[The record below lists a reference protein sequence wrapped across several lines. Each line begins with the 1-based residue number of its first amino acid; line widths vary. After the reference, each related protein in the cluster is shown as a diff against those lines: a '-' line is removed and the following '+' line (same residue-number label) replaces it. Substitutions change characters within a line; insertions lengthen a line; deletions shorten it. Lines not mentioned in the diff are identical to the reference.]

1 MLSDDP
7 LPGRAGD
14 LLQAAEALVI
24 GLDSRI
30 EPVAEG
36 GERES
41 RLVGAVEPAAHRL
54 FRKPGGHKIDE
65 LAEKERTERKRT
77 ARGAL
82 QQHAL
87 RRACRQ
93 RGRHGC
99 QRGGILDHRFR
110 GLGLAVFR
118 GHYGRR
124 MAWGAPQRMVLV
136 CKTGGAGDDER
147 WKAEL
152 RRLMPELE
160 IRDWPDI
167 GDPADVEF
175 VLLFASAPGLFD
187 GMTGLRAV
195 LSAGAGVD
203 GFLGDL
209 PQGVPAARLV
219 DPWMQTAMAAW
230 VVHAVLHFS
239 RNMPAYADQQARGI
253 WREQFEEYFEP
264 RRVGI
269 LGCGEIGRRTG
280 GLLADLGFRVTGWTR
295 TARDLGPLENLHGA
309 AGLDELLAESEFLV
323 CLLPLTPETE
333 GLLDAGRLARLPD
346 GAFFVNASRGRVVV
360 QQDLVAA
367 LDSGRLGGAWL
378 DVTDPEPLPPGDP
391 LWRHP
396 RVWITP
402 HVAGVT
408 NPVTGAALVA
418 ENIRRARAGEPLTHP
433 VDRNRGY

>member
-1 MLSDDP
+1 MP
-7 LPGRAGD
+7 AGAGD
-14 LLQAAEALVI
+14 LLQAPEALVV
-24 GLDSRI
+24 GVDCRI
-30 EPVAEG
+30 EAVPEC
-36 GERES
+36 GERKAWP
-41 RLVGAVEPAAHRL
+41 VGAIEPAAQRL
-54 FRKPGGHKIDE
+54 VRKAGGCEIDE
-65 LAEKERTERKRT
+65 LAEEERPERDCAAGR
-77 ARGAL
+77 AR
-82 QQHAL
+82 QHHAR
-87 RRACRQ
+87 RRAFRQ
-93 RGRHGC
+93 RGGNGAERGC
-99 QRGGILDHRFR
+99 ALDDRFC

-124 MAWGAPQRMVLV
+124 MAWGALQRMVLV

-147 WKAEL
+147 WKEEL
-152 RRLMPELE
+152 RRLMPDLE

-167 GDPADVEF
+167 GDPAETEF
-175 VLLFASAPGLFD
+175 VLLFHSAPGLFE

-209 PQGVPAARLV
+209 PAGVPAARLV

-230 VVHAVLHFS
+230 AVHAVLHFA
-239 RNMPAYADQQARGI
+239 RNMPAYAAQQARGV
-253 WREQFEEYFEP
+253 WREQFEAYFEP

-280 GLLADLGFRVTGWTR
+280 GALADLGFRVSGWTR
-295 TARDLGPLENLHGA
+295 TPRDLDGLENLHGA
-309 AGLDELLAESEFLV
+309 EGLDAMLAGSEFLV
-323 CLLPLTPETE
+323 CLLPLTPGTE
-333 GLLDAGRLARLPD
+333 GLLDARRLAQLPE

-360 QQDLVAA
+360 QRDMLAA

-378 DVTDPEPLPPGDP
+378 DVAEPEPLPPGDP

-396 RVWITP
+396 RVRITP

>member
-1 MLSDDP
+1 M
-7 LPGRAGD
+7 PGGAGN
-14 LLQAAEALVI
+14 LLQAPEALVV
-24 GLDSRI
+24 GVDDRI
-30 EPVAEG
+30 EPVPEG
-36 GERES
+36 SERNA
-41 RLVGAVEPAAHRL
+41 RPVGAIEPAPQRL
-54 FRKPGGHKIDE
+54 FGETDGCEIDKLAEEERPERKP
-65 LAEKERTERKRT
+65 AARRTH
-77 ARGAL
+77 
-82 QQHAL
+82 QHHAC
-87 RRACRQ
+87 RRAFRQ
-93 RGRHGC
+93 RGRNGVE
-99 QRGGILDHRFR
+99 RGGALDDRFG

-118 GHYGRR
+118 GHYDCR
-124 MAWGAPQRMVLV
+124 MAWGALQRMVLV

-147 WKAEL
+147 WKTEL
-152 RRLMPELE
+152 TRLLPDLE
-160 IRDWPDI
+160 IRDWPHI
-167 GDPADVEF
+167 GDPAEAEF
-175 VLLFASAPGLFD
+175 VLLFHSAPGLFD

-209 PQGVPAARLV
+209 PADVPATRLV

-230 VVHAVLHFS
+230 VVHAVLHFA
-239 RNMPAYADQQARGI
+239 RNMPAYAAQQARGV

-280 GLLADLGFRVTGWTR
+280 GVLADLGFRVSGWTQ
-295 TARDLGPLENLHGA
+295 TPRDLDRLENLHGET
-309 AGLDELLAESEFLV
+309 GLDRLLAGSEFLV
-323 CLLPLTPETE
+323 CLLPLTQETD
-333 GLLDAGRLARLPD
+333 GLLDARRLAQLPQ
-346 GAFFVNASRGRVVV
+346 GAFFINASRGRVIA
-360 QQDLVAA
+360 QHELLAA

-378 DVTDPEPLPPGDP
+378 DVAEPEPLPPGDP

-418 ENIRRARAGEPLTHP
+418 ENIRRARSGEPLTHP

>member
-1 MLSDDP
+1 MTAS
-7 LPGRAGD
+7 A
-14 LLQAAEALVI
+14 ALVLRSSGAI
-24 GLDSRI
+24 M
-30 EPVAEG
+30 VAEW
-36 GERES
+36 
-41 RLVGAVEPAAHRL
+41 HR
-54 FRKPGGHKIDE
+54 G
-65 LAEKERTERKRT
+65 
-77 ARGAL
+77 
-82 QQHAL
+82 
-87 RRACRQ
+87 
-93 RGRHGC
+93 
-99 QRGGILDHRFR
+99 
-110 GLGLAVFR
+110 
-118 GHYGRR
+118 
-124 MAWGAPQRMVLV
+124 MPQRMVLV
-136 CKTGGAGDDER
+136 CKTGGAGDDEQ
-147 WKAEL
+147 WKSEV
-152 RRLMPELE
+152 RRLVPGLE

-167 GDPADVEF
+167 GDPSEVEF

-209 PQGVPAARLV
+209 PEGVPAARLV

-230 VVHAVLHFS
+230 VVQAVLHFA
-239 RNMPAYADQQARGI
+239 RNMPAYAAQQARGV

-295 TARDLGPLENLHGA
+295 TPRDLGGLENSHGED
-309 AGLDELLAESEFLV
+309 GLDDLLSGSEFLV
-323 CLLPLTPETE
+323 CLLPLTAETE
-333 GLLDAGRLARLPD
+333 GLLDAARLARLPE
-346 GAFFVNASRGRVVV
+346 GAFFVNASRGRVTV
-360 QQDLVAA
+360 QRDLVAA

-396 RVWITP
+396 KVWITP

-433 VDRNRGY
+433 VDVTRGY

>member
-1 MLSDDP
+1 
-7 LPGRAGD
+7 
-14 LLQAAEALVI
+14 
-24 GLDSRI
+24 
-30 EPVAEG
+30 
-36 GERES
+36 
-41 RLVGAVEPAAHRL
+41 
-54 FRKPGGHKIDE
+54 
-65 LAEKERTERKRT
+65 
-77 ARGAL
+77 
-82 QQHAL
+82 
-87 RRACRQ
+87 
-93 RGRHGC
+93 
-99 QRGGILDHRFR
+99 
-110 GLGLAVFR
+110 
-118 GHYGRR
+118 
-124 MAWGAPQRMVLV
+124 MVLV
-136 CKTGGAGDDER
+136 CKTGGAGDDEQ
-147 WKAEL
+147 WKSEV
-152 RRLMPELE
+152 RRLVPGLE

-167 GDPADVEF
+167 GDPSEVEF

-209 PQGVPAARLV
+209 PEGVPAARLV

-230 VVHAVLHFS
+230 VVQAVLHFA
-239 RNMPAYADQQARGI
+239 RNMPAYAAQQARGV

-295 TARDLGPLENLHGA
+295 TPRDLGGLENSHGED
-309 AGLDELLAESEFLV
+309 GLDDLLSGSEFLV
-323 CLLPLTPETE
+323 CLLPLTAETE
-333 GLLDAGRLARLPD
+333 GLLDAARLARLPE
-346 GAFFVNASRGRVVV
+346 GAFFVNASRGRVTV
-360 QQDLVAA
+360 QRDLVAA

-396 RVWITP
+396 KVWITP

-433 VDRNRGY
+433 VDVTRGY